1 MVGRIS
7 SLMENER
14 FHHSAEE
21 YFAFAEKSL
30 TAAEEEGRI
39 TPEDAGLIREYVAES
54 SSKLSPGRQFKTT
67 YTLIAARRY
76 IPPFLETKKADLLAG
91 INRMR
96 YAKKDDGTP
105 YAKNTIADYVR
116 FTKRFFLWLAKRGYV
131 EIPADVIK
139 EIKNPQ
145 YNTQTKTEDN
155 ILTGEEVSR
164 LIEAAKSIKYK
175 ALIGVMYE
183 GGFRSGEV
191 ASLKWKDVT
200 FSEWGARIRTS
211 EKTGRL
217 RTIPIIT
224 YREYLAK
231 WKTSY
236 PGDPTGDNFVFL
248 TSRGD
253 PMQYRGLAKA
263 VSNFAKAAGIEKK
276 ITLHSFRHSRITH
289 ALRGGM
295 QETLAKKAFWGNQS
309 TQMIATYSHLVD
321 EDVDNAFATLAGVEL
336 PDSDRTNESPEPV
349 QCPNCHLVM
358 PPGSRFCGRCGMT
371 LTVEA
376 AETVNT
382 VIKAAEAVVA
392 NPNDPEALTI
402 LLEARAKM
410 ARGEK

>member
-1 MVGRIS
+1 
-7 SLMENER
+7 MENER

-21 YFAFAEKSL
+21 FFGFIEKSL
-30 TAAEEEGRI
+30 AAAEEEERI

-54 SSKLSPGRQFKTT
+54 SSKLSPGRQFKTV
-67 YTLIAARRY
+67 YTLIASRRY
-76 IPPFLETKKADLLAG
+76 LPPFTETKKADLLAG

-116 FTKRFFLWLAKRGYV
+116 FTKRFFLWLAKREYID
-131 EIPADVIK
+131 IPASIIK

-164 LIEAAKSIKYK
+164 LIDAAKSIKYK
-175 ALIGVMYE
+175 ALLGVMYE
-183 GGFRSGEV
+183 AGLRSGEV

-200 FSEWGARIRTS
+200 FHEWGAKVRTS

-231 WKTSY
+231 WKSSY

-248 TSRGD
+248 TSRGE

-263 VSNFAKAAGIEKK
+263 VHNFAKAAGIKKK

-309 TQMIATYSHLVD
+309 TQMIACYSHLVD
-321 EDVDNAFATLAGVEL
+321 EDVDNAFAALAGVEL
-336 PDSDRTNESPEPV
+336 PGSDQASESPEPV
-349 QCPNCHLVM
+349 QCPTCHLVM
-358 PPGSRFCGRCGMT
+358 PPGSQFCARCG
-371 LTVEA
+371 LALSQKSRNDLDGALAELQSLLVQDPVRAIEA
-376 AETVNT
+376 IRLIRENRSPTPPAPTT
-382 VIKAAEAVVA
+382 A
-392 NPNDPEALTI
+392 P
-402 LLEARAKM
+402 
-410 ARGEK
+410 

>member
-1 MVGRIS
+1 
-7 SLMENER
+7 
-14 FHHSAEE
+14 
-21 YFAFAEKSL
+21 
-30 TAAEEEGRI
+30 
-39 TPEDAGLIREYVAES
+39 
-54 SSKLSPGRQFKTT
+54 
-67 YTLIAARRY
+67 
-76 IPPFLETKKADLLAG
+76 
-91 INRMR
+91 
-96 YAKKDDGTP
+96 
-105 YAKNTIADYVR
+105 
-116 FTKRFFLWLAKRGYV
+116 
-131 EIPADVIK
+131 
-139 EIKNPQ
+139 
-145 YNTQTKTEDN
+145 
-155 ILTGEEVSR
+155 

-175 ALIGVMYE
+175 ALLGVMYE
-183 GGFRSGEV
+183 AGLRSGEV

-200 FSEWGARIRTS
+200 FHEWGAKIRTA

-217 RTIPIIT
+217 RTIPIIS
-224 YREYLAK
+224 YRQFLAD
-231 WKTSY
+231 WKASY

-263 VSNFAKAAGIEKK
+263 VSNFAKAAGIKKK

-321 EDVDNAFATLAGVEL
+321 EDVDNAFAALAGVEL
-336 PDSDRTNESPEPV
+336 PVSGRASEAPEPV

-371 LTVEA
+371 LTAEA

-410 ARGEK
+410 AMKSGGEIQS

>member
-1 MVGRIS
+1 MG
-7 SLMENER
+7 NER
-14 FHHSAEE
+14 FHHSPEE
-21 YFAFAEKSL
+21 YFEYAEKSL
-30 TAAEEEGRI
+30 TAAVEDGRI

-54 SSKLSPGRQFKTT
+54 SSGLSPGRQYKTA
-67 YTLIAARRY
+67 YTLIAVRRY
-76 IPPFLETKKADLLAG
+76 LPPFLETKKTDLLGG

-96 YAKKDDGTP
+96 FAKKDNGKP
-105 YAKNTIADYVR
+105 YKKNTIADYVR
-116 FTKRFFLWLAKRGYV
+116 FTKRFYLWLVKRGYV
-131 EIPADVIK
+131 DIPADIIK

-145 YNTQTKTEDN
+145 YDTQTKTEDD

-175 ALIGVMYE
+175 ALLGVMYE
-183 GGFRSGEV
+183 AGLRSGEV

-200 FSEWGARIRTS
+200 FHEWGAKVRTA

-231 WKTSY
+231 WKSSY

-248 TSRGD
+248 TSRGE

-263 VSNFAKAAGIEKK
+263 VHNFAKAAGIKKK

-295 QETLAKKAFWGNQS
+295 QETLAKKAFWGNQ
-309 TQMIATYSHLVD
+309 TTKMIDTYAHLVD
-321 EDVDNAFATLAGVEL
+321 EDVDNAFAALAGVEL
-336 PDSDRTNESPEPV
+336 PKNDRASESPEPV

-371 LTVEA
+371 LTAEA

>member
-1 MVGRIS
+1 
-7 SLMENER
+7 MENER

-67 YTLIAARRY
+67 YTLIAVRRY
-76 IPPFLETKKADLLAG
+76 LPPFLETKKADLLAG

-175 ALIGVMYE
+175 ALLGVMYE
-183 GGFRSGEV
+183 AGLRSGEV

-200 FSEWGARIRTS
+200 FHEWGAKIRTA

-217 RTIPIIT
+217 RTIPIIS
-224 YREYLAK
+224 YRQFLAD
-231 WKTSY
+231 WKASY

-263 VSNFAKAAGIEKK
+263 VHNFAKAAGIKKK

-321 EDVDNAFATLAGVEL
+321 EDVDNAFAALAGVEL
-336 PDSDRTNESPEPV
+336 PVSGRASEAPEPV

-371 LTVEA
+371 LTAEA

-410 ARGEK
+410 AMKSGGEIQS

>member
-30 TAAEEEGRI
+30 TTAEEEGRI
-39 TPEDAGLIREYVAES
+39 TLEDAGLIREYVAES

-67 YTLIAARRY
+67 YTLIAGRRY
-76 IPPFLETKKADLLAG
+76 LPPFLETKKADLLAG

-96 YAKKDDGTP
+96 YAKKDDSTP

-145 YNTQTKTEDN
+145 YNTQSKTEDN
-155 ILTGEEVSR
+155 ILTGEEVSQ
-164 LIEAAKSIKYK
+164 LIDAAKSLKYK

-183 GGFRSGEV
+183 GGLRSGEV

-200 FSEWGARIRTS
+200 FVEWGAKLRTS

-217 RTIPIIT
+217 RTVPIIS

-231 WKTSY
+231 WRSSY
-236 PGDPTGDNFVFL
+236 PGDPTGDAYVFL
-248 TSRGD
+248 TSRGE

-263 VSNFAKAAGIEKK
+263 VSNFAKAAGIKKK
-276 ITLHSFRHSRITH
+276 ITLHSFRHRRITH

-309 TQMIATYSHLVD
+309 TQMIACYSHLVD
-321 EDVDNAFATLAGVEL
+321 EDVDNAFAALAGVEL
-336 PDSDRTNESPEPV
+336 PENDRANESPEPV
-349 QCPNCHLVM
+349 QCSQCHTVM
-358 PPGSRFCGRCGMT
+358 PPGSRFCARCGMT
-371 LTVEA
+371 LSIEA
-376 AETVNT
+376 AETLNAV
-382 VIKAAEAVVA
+382 VKAAEAVIT

-410 ARGEK
+410 ARGG

>member
-1 MVGRIS
+1 
-7 SLMENER
+7 MENER

-54 SSKLSPGRQFKTT
+54 SSKLSPGRQFKTV

-76 IPPFLETKKADLLAG
+76 LPPFLETKKADLLAG
-91 INRMR
+91 VNRMR
-96 YAKKDDGTP
+96 YAKKDDSTP

-116 FTKRFFLWLAKRGYV
+116 FTKRFFLWLAKRGYAD
-131 EIPADVIK
+131 IPADVIK

-175 ALIGVMYE
+175 ALLGVMYE
-183 GGFRSGEV
+183 AGLRSGEV

-200 FSEWGARIRTS
+200 FHEWGAKIRTA

-231 WKTSY
+231 WKSSY

-321 EDVDNAFATLAGVEL
+321 EDVDNAFAALAGVEL
-336 PDSDRTNESPEPV
+336 PVSGRASESPEPV

-358 PPGSRFCGRCGMT
+358 PPGSRFCSRCGMT
-371 LTVEA
+371 LTAEA

-410 ARGEK
+410 AMKNGGGT

>member
-1 MVGRIS
+1 
-7 SLMENER
+7 MENER

-67 YTLIAARRY
+67 YTLIAVRRY
-76 IPPFLETKKADLLAG
+76 LPPFLETKKADLLAG

-175 ALIGVMYE
+175 ALLGVMYE
-183 GGFRSGEV
+183 AGLRSGEV

-200 FSEWGARIRTS
+200 FHEWGAKIRTA

-217 RTIPIIT
+217 RTIPIIS
-224 YREYLAK
+224 YRQFLAD
-231 WKTSY
+231 WKASY

-263 VSNFAKAAGIEKK
+263 VSNFAKAAGIKKK

-321 EDVDNAFATLAGVEL
+321 EDVDNAFAALAGVEL
-336 PDSDRTNESPEPV
+336 PVSGRASEAPEPV

-371 LTVEA
+371 LTAEA

-410 ARGEK
+410 AMKSGGEIQS